1 MKVERAERM
10 GRAAH
15 TKGAHT
21 MTITKTTTAELAQT
35 LPLLAADLEARGFV
49 SQTVAQSNKA
59 ACMWLETA
67 KGGKVLAYGSRALF
81 LRLNKTN

>member
-1 MKVERAERM
+1 MKVERAERI
-10 GRAAH
+10 GRAAN
-15 TKGAHT
+15 KQGAHT
-21 MTITKTTTAELAQT
+21 MQITKTTTAELAQT

-49 SQTVAQSNKA
+49 SQTVAQSDHA

-81 LRLNKTN
+81 NRLNKS